1 MTPTYV
7 ALDIETTGL
16 DPERD
21 RITEIGAVRF
31 RPDGT
36 ELETFETLVN
46 PGREIPFFIE
56 QLTGVTNEA
65 VRGAKRVKDVMPELL
80 RFVGNDPVVG
90 QNINFDLSYLRREG
104 AALGPR
110 SIDTAEL
117 SRILMPA
124 RQPRNLV
131 DLAATLGVEAPVHHR
146 ALPDARTAAA
156 VFVALLHRLERLPTT
171 ARYQLARLVS
181 LGDLPLAELI
191 GGDEWS
197 NTPLSE
203 RHLPTVRPGPEYP
216 QLVRLDPRV
225 PVQPEEVSRAF
236 DAAINVVERFEER
249 QEQRAMAEAVRRAM
263 TDGGHWLIEAGTGV
277 GKSLAYLLPAAL
289 HALRNGDRVVI
300 STNTINLQEQLLSK
314 DIPAL
319 RQILQAAGVIEDGSE
334 LRASVLKGRS
344 NYLCLRRWIAT
355 YGSGLGDPD
364 FAHLAAAMLLWL
376 PETDTG
382 DRSEL
387 NLDKSEW
394 TTWQRFSAQDTDCL
408 ARQNSY
414 VREGKCFL
422 QRARKAAESAHLII
436 VNHALLLADVAS
448 GGSAI
453 PAFDHLIIDE
463 AHNLEDQATQQ
474 FGGSVSRR
482 TLSDALD
489 ALHRPIAGREHREG
503 GVAALLNAFPDP
515 AVQDAGKALQAA
527 VARAHLYLGPAF
539 DALAAESPR
548 PGEDDRLLVSR
559 SVRTR
564 PTWSDV
570 EIAWAALDRSLRD
583 VGQAAALAAKALTA
597 TKMVEEPDVL
607 AGEVDTAARK
617 LDESRAILQELM
629 STTDDA
635 TIVWIGRERDGGA
648 SLNAAP
654 LDVGPRL
661 WEELLSK
668 RRTVVATSAT
678 LSAGGTAAGLTAT
691 AANGAARGAANGAM
705 EYSARRLGFDSPEVL
720 QLGSPFDYH
729 RSTLLAAFTD
739 IPEPNSAAYTP
750 AVADAILQLV
760 RASEGRAL
768 ALFTSHAALRSV
780 AAIVRP
786 ELERDGIVVLAQ
798 GIDGDPRRLTEL
810 LQASPRTLIL
820 GTSSFWEG
828 VDVRGDALS
837 MLIIAKLPFGVPS
850 DPIYKARSEQYDSP
864 FGQYALPGAIL
875 KFRQGFGRLIR
886 DREDRGVVAVL
897 DRRIWEKSYGAQF
910 VSALPDCTRFRG
922 DTLAVASRA
931 REWLEQAATPALQ
944 VP

>member
-31 RPDGT
+31 QSDGT
-36 ELETFETLVN
+36 EIETFETLVN

-65 VRGAKRVKDVMPELL
+65 VRGAKRVNDVMPDLL

-110 SIDTAEL
+110 SIDTAAL

-124 RQPRNLV
+124 RQPRNLI
-131 DLAATLGVEAPVHHR
+131 DLATRLGVEAPVHHR

-156 VFVALLHRLERLPTT
+156 VFVALIRRLEALPID

-181 LGDLPLAELI
+181 LDDLPLADLI
-191 GGDEWS
+191 GGEEWS
-197 NTPLSE
+197 NTPLTE
-203 RHLPTVRPGPEYP
+203 RHLPSVRPGPDYP
-216 QLVRLDPRV
+216 QLVRREPRL
-225 PVQPEEVSRAF
+225 PVLPEEVSRAF
-236 DAAINVVERFEER
+236 DAAVNVVERFEER
-249 QEQRAMAEAVRRAM
+249 DEQRAMAEAVREAM

-319 RQILQAAGVIEDGSE
+319 RQILQAAGVITDGSE
-334 LRASVLKGRS
+334 LRASVLKGRA

-364 FAHLAAAMLLWL
+364 FARLAAAMLLWL
-376 PETDTG
+376 SETDTG

-422 QRARKAAESAHLII
+422 QRARKAAESAHIII

-453 PAFDHLIIDE
+453 PPFDHLVIDE

-474 FGGSVSRR
+474 FGGTVSRR

-489 ALHRPIAGREHREG
+489 ALHRRAASRDHREG

-515 AVQDAGKALQAA
+515 TVQAAGKALQEA
-527 VARAHLYLGPAF
+527 VGRAHAYLGPAF

-548 PGEDDRLLVSR
+548 RGEDDRLLVSR

-564 PTWSDV
+564 PTWSEV
-570 EIAWAALDRSLRD
+570 EIAWAALDRSLRE
-583 VGQAAALAAKALTA
+583 VGQLANAAAKALTA

-607 AGEVDTAARK
+607 AGEVDSAARK
-617 LDESRAILQELM
+617 LDESRALLQDLM
-629 STTDDA
+629 STTDDG

-648 SLNAAP
+648 SLNSAP

-678 LSAGGTAAGLTAT
+678 LSSGSTASG
-691 AANGAARGAANGAM
+691 AANGAASGAM
-705 EYSARRLGFDSPEVL
+705 DYSARRLGFESPEML
-720 QLGSPFDYH
+720 QLGSPFDYR

-750 AVADAILQLV
+750 AVAEAILRLV
-760 RASEGRAL
+760 QASEGRAL

-810 LQASPRTLIL
+810 LQASPHTLVL

-850 DPIYKARSEQYDSP
+850 DPVYKARSEQYDSP

-910 VSALPDCTRFRG
+910 VAALPDCTRFRG
-922 DTLAVASRA
+922 DTLAVADRA
-931 REWLEQAATPALQ
+931 HEWLEAVSTRDVSPAS
-944 VP
+944 PRNR